1 MKHSLGITTIKSRLT
16 LFISDTFKIGDH
28 SHLLFFIFNVRYKR
42 NDIPTKT
49 LIEAY
54 IAACI
59 ITNLYETTTASASIL
74 TPDRYDSVVNIK
86 SEIEAMLNIDP
97 SASHIKI
104 DNSSYIDS
112 INGSFIFIDDIDI
125 EGKPLHKYLTGAMEL
140 FIQDE
145 DVKLKTFELKPNIH
159 TYDSIAYDILSGKTK
174 SIKTPITI
182 SFGVS
187 FHDKYLSHT
196 GFKHMSFSHTYELL
210 ELPIMDSTIVDD
222 GFDLTLNSQSDLD
235 SLLEI
240 INQNKIPIINH

>member
-1 MKHSLGITTIKSRLT
+1 MKHSFGITNIKSRLT
-16 LFISDTFKIGDH
+16 LFISDTFKFGDQA
-28 SHLLFFIFNVRYKR
+28 HLLLFILSVRYNR
-42 NDIPTKT
+42 NDIPTRT

-54 IAACI
+54 IATCI
-59 ITNLYETTTASASIL
+59 IANLYETTTTSTL
-74 TPDRYDSVVNIK
+74 KPQQYDSIVKIK
-86 SEIEAMLNIDP
+86 SEIEAMINIDP
-97 SASHIKI
+97 SVTHIEI
-104 DNSSYIDS
+104 DNSAYIDS

-125 EGKPLHKYLTGAMEL
+125 EGKPLHKYLTGSMEL

-196 GFKHMSFSHTYELL
+196 GFKHMSFLHTYELL